1 MSKEKI
7 KVLYISGSWPSIKCG
22 VGDYLYHLTKAM
34 NVDWYVITSKQA
46 QKSHN
51 VFNIVQ
57 SWTIKDWKK
66 IKDKIKDINPDVIH
80 FEYPSVIYGRKIFP
94 NLLPR
99 LIRNSF
105 SKTPLFVTVHEYHDA
120 SILGKR
126 RTRLTLGGVKNVIVT
141 NSEDRTELSR
151 IFKSKIFSEIRVGS
165 NIGNSKMS
173 HSAVT
178 SLKKQY
184 NPKDMK
190 VITYFGFIDP
200 SKGVQNLIEAVEKL
214 PEDVSLIIATSFDPK
229 NTYHQKLKRIIESSE
244 KDIHWT
250 GYLKEAEI
258 SGIFSLSDL
267 VVLPFDQPASLRR
280 GSLIA
285 AIMHGCAIITTGPC
299 EELLEDGKNCSLL
312 INNSPENIAQTVG
325 PLLRHPAELAI
336 LRKGAITLQSKFDWN
351 EIAKKHV
358 EQYQRTI

>member
-1 MSKEKI
+1 MSKENI

-57 SWTIKDWKK
+57 SWTSKDWKK
-66 IKDKIKDINPDVIH
+66 IKDKINDINPDVIH

-105 SKTPLFVTVHEYHDA
+105 SNIPLFVTVHEYHDA
-120 SILGKR
+120 SSLGKR
-126 RTRLTLGGVKNVIVT
+126 RIRLTLGGAKNVIVT
-141 NSEDRTELSR
+141 NYEDRTGLSR
-151 IFKSKIFSEIRVGS
+151 IFKSKNISEIRVGS
-165 NIGNSKMS
+165 NIGNSNMS
-173 HSAVT
+173 YSALT
-178 SLKKQY
+178 SLKKQF
-184 NPKDMK
+184 NPKGKK

-200 SKGVQNLIEAVEKL
+200 SKGVQNLIEAVEML
-214 PEDVSLIIATSFDPK
+214 PEDVRLIIATSFDPK
-229 NTYHQKLKRIIESSE
+229 NTYHQKLKRIIEISK
-244 KDIHWT
+244 KDIYWT

-258 SGIFSLSDL
+258 SGIFTLSDL

-285 AIMHGCAIITTGPC
+285 AIMHGCAIVTTGPC

-312 INNSPENIAQTVG
+312 INNSPENIAQSVG
-325 PLLRHPAELAI
+325 SLLSKPEKLAI
-336 LRKGAITLQSKFDWN
+336 LRKGAIKLQSEFDWSK
-351 EIAKKHV
+351 IAEKHV
-358 EQYQRTI
+358 AQYQRTI